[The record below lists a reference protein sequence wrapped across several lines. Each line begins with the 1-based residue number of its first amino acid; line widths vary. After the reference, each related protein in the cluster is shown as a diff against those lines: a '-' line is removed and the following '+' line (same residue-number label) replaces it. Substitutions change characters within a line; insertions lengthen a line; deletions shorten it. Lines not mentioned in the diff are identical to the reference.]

1 MLAAPKVG
9 QCCEKLADPGFAE
22 TLQQQQEEE
31 LDQYSSYYRA
41 PRSPPYVLVT
51 PQQPTCPHRKILNIK
66 SMFARYSFLW
76 GTTTYPRTPN
86 GFKLG
91 LGHNLGTHEIVLS
104 QQELKRPGRSIKN

>member
-41 PRSPPYVLVT
+41 QRTAIHAPYVLVT
-51 PQQPTCPHRKILNIK
+51 PQQPTCAHRKILTIQK
-66 SMFARYSFLW
+66 STFDRYSFL
-76 GTTTYPRTPN
+76 TTTYPQSPN

-91 LGHNLGTHEIVLS
+91 VGHNLGTQKNIVIVWC
-104 QQELKRPGRSIKN
+104 Q